1 MPRLDLLRVDN
12 PKYEDGKLSFIGIDL
27 SRACNLKCGYCF
39 SDAGRADEN
48 ELSLKE
54 RIGILDN
61 AYDMGAQSLNIAGAG
76 EPLVD
81 KDFEPL
87 IAHANQLGLVS
98 VVYTNGLRIDER
110 MADFMYSHGVTPVV
124 KLESLDAGIHDE
136 LTGINGSHGRVINAL
151 EHLLD
156 AGFEPKDSVTRLGVA
171 ALYTAKNLA
180 GLPALAEW
188 CMEKGIRP
196 VFDFLSPSGRIND
209 DGNDLLPNFEDAL
222 DVHAKIFG
230 GRPKHKKPCI
240 VWRYGL
246 VIGNTGEAKYCTG
259 VNVDIG
265 NIRNTS
271 LQELL
276 DLKNSL
282 FPAQKGINVC
292 PLKEDGNIGSK
303 SLPIL

>member
-1 MPRLDLLRVDN
+1 MSRLDLLRVDN
-12 PKYEDGKLSFIGIDL
+12 PQYEDGKLSFIGIDL
-27 SRACNLKCGYCF
+27 SKACNLKCGYCF

-54 RIGILDN
+54 RIGIIGD

-98 VVYTNGLRIDER
+98 VVYTNGLRIDES

-136 LTGINGSHGRVINAL
+136 LTGIRGSHEKVIQAI

-171 ALYTAKNLA
+171 ALYTAKNLS

-188 CMEKGIRP
+188 CTHTQKNLENPSKLIP
-196 VFDFLSPSGRIND
+196 VLHFVAFLGRDVMPGLSNPSPTDTCQIHEQNMFSLHFGVA
-209 DGNDLLPNFEDAL
+209 GFEQ
-222 DVHAKIFG
+222 KFG
-230 GRPKHKKPCI
+230 
-240 VWRYGL
+240 
-246 VIGNTGEAKYCTG
+246 
-259 VNVDIG
+259 
-265 NIRNTS
+265 S
-271 LQELL
+271 
-276 DLKNSL
+276 
-282 FPAQKGINVC
+282 
-292 PLKEDGNIGSK
+292 
-303 SLPIL
+303 